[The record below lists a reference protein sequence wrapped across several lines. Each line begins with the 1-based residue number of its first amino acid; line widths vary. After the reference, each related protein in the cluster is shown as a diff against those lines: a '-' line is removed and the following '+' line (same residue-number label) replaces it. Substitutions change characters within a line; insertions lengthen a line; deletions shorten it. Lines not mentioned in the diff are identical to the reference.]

1 MLIVKLRVR
10 ASTKSGREGFTIVE
24 LLIVVVIIAILAA
37 ITIVA
42 YNGIQKRAQAAAIST
57 ALNQASKKIRM
68 YQVDNGTFP
77 ATLANAGIS
86 DADVTYQFAG
96 TTNTY
101 CITGTQGSASMY
113 VSDTQ
118 PNPIP
123 GGCPGH
129 GQGGVAAVTNI
140 AVNPSFETNISS
152 VGYMGGAGTDS
163 TYIRAS
169 DWAASGTYSIKITKT
184 LSAATAKG
192 VRVNSSVA
200 VAAGDVV
207 AWTATVRN
215 NSASSKSFSLYA
227 ERSVPTYAGLY
238 GSTCTAVSAN
248 ATLKLTGQTTI
259 TAANEGQVNFGVLPC
274 GTTFQIGESY
284 SADAFMV
291 VKNQALPSSY
301 SDGSSANWVW
311 NGSAHASSSTGPAL

>member
-1 MLIVKLRVR
+1 MINAQRQR
-10 ASTKSGREGFTIVE
+10 GFTIVE
-24 LLIVVVIIAILAA
+24 LLIVVVIIAILAT

-42 YNGIQKRAQAAAIST
+42 YNGLQKRAQTSAVST
-57 ALNQASKKIRM
+57 ALNQASKKIKL
-68 YQVDNGTFP
+68 YQVDNNVYPT
-77 ATLANAGIS
+77 TLAATGIT
-86 DADVTYQFAG
+86 DDKVTYQYTGSA
-96 TTNTY
+96 TTY
-101 CITGTQGSASMY
+101 CITGTQGNTSLYLSET
-113 VSDTQ
+113 VTK
-118 PNPIP
+118 PTE

-163 TYIRAS
+163 TYIQAS

-227 ERSVPTYAGLY
+227 ERSVPTYAGLH